1 MDLKGEYITIRTNV
15 VKLETIKAFAYRQKL
30 QAGDSAIVIVRPD
43 VKQPGMATISKKTG
57 EPVPSANT
65 PVKRYPAEAFKE
77 AMALTNGMLYKKQGS
92 IKVTEEMFVEPEEEK
107 EPEVITLNEAAY
119 RKIVEHYTD
128 KNGKLSYDL
137 VNSELIKFMKS
148 SSIVRKMIADGEKAS
163 DIRDYI
169 VLNKLRNIAGD
180 LDMKEEEVFMIVDLL
195 DEVSPKGLFKE
206 LNVEIRSALAKNK
219 AK

>member
-1 MDLKGEYITIRTNV
+1 MIRTNV

-65 PVKRYPAEAFKE
+65 PVKHYPAEAFKE
-77 AMALTNGMLYKKQGS
+77 AMALTNGMPYKKQGS
-92 IKVTEEMFVEPEEEK
+92 IKVTKEMFVEPEEEK
-107 EPEVITLNEAAY
+107 EPEVIALNEAAY

-148 SSIVRKMIADGEKAS
+148 SSIVRKMIADGEKAA

-169 VLNKLRNIAGD
+169 VLNKFRNIAGD
-180 LDMKEEEVFMIVDLL
+180 LDMKEEEVFMIADLL

-206 LNVEIRSALAKNK
+206 LNAEIRKALAKNK

>member
-1 MDLKGEYITIRTNV
+1 MIRTNV

-65 PVKRYPAEAFKE
+65 PVKYYPAEAFKE
-77 AMALTNGMLYKKQGS
+77 AMALTNGMPYKKQGS
-92 IKVTEEMFVEPEEEK
+92 IKVTEDMFVEPEEEK
-107 EPEVITLNEAAY
+107 EPEVIALNEAAY

-148 SSIVRKMIADGEKAS
+148 SSIVRKMIADGEKDS

-169 VLNKLRNIAGD
+169 VLNKFRNIAGD
-180 LDMKEEEVFMIVDLL
+180 LDMKEEEVFMIVNLL

-206 LNVEIRSALAKNK
+206 LNAEIRKALAKNK

>member
-1 MDLKGEYITIRTNV
+1 MIRTNV

-65 PVKRYPAEAFKE
+65 PVKHYPAEAFKE
-77 AMALTNGMLYKKQGS
+77 AMALTNGMPYKKQGS
-92 IKVTEEMFVEPEEEK
+92 IKVTKEMFVEPEEEK
-107 EPEVITLNEAAY
+107 EPEVIALNEAAY

-148 SSIVRKMIADGEKAS
+148 SSIVRKMIADGEKAA

-169 VLNKLRNIAGD
+169 VLNKFRNIAGD
-180 LDMKEEEVFMIVDLL
+180 LDMKEEEVFMIADLL

-206 LNVEIRSALAKNK
+206 LYAEIRKALAKNK